1 MTTCARCGQQLADGV
16 AQCPTCGLLALQQ
29 TSSIQPAETW
39 TVLATSGPLMLA
51 HSDEQFAVYDQ
62 QRTYGRWPKTDEGY
76 RFAYEAYAAHS
87 QSLLHG
93 LAYTSTGYRDPD
105 RLGLPTTPV
114 LKSQTYAAPLSFI
127 GSFRRIAAWASRLA
141 KRSPAHAALGWTL
154 GVIAIL
160 LTWAFVAC
168 WYFVVF
174 GLFGIFV
181 IPYRLVRRSSRRT
194 QHIQATA
201 LATQQAMLQQQQ
213 VLLQQLALQQH
224 QQTMTGQSTPP
235 APPGAALPPPT
246 GSPAPPTA

>member
-1 MTTCARCGQQLADGV
+1 MELCARCGEQVADGA
-16 AQCPTCGLLALQQ
+16 AQCPTCAFVLPPQ
-29 TSSIQPAETW
+29 TGSIQPAETW
-39 TVLATSGPLMLA
+39 TVLAASGPLVLGQ
-51 HSDEQFAVYDQ
+51 SEEQFAVYDQ
-62 QRTYGRWPKTDEGY
+62 QRTYGRWPKTDQGY
-76 RFAYEAYAAHS
+76 RFASEAYAAHS

-93 LAYTSTGYRDPD
+93 LAYTSAGYQDPD

-127 GSFRRIAAWASRLA
+127 GSFRRIAAWASKFA
-141 KRSPAHAALGWTL
+141 KRSPARAALGWTL

-181 IPYRLVRRSSRRT
+181 IPYRLVRRSSRKT
-194 QHIQATA
+194 QHIQETA

-213 VLLQQLALQQH
+213 VLLQQLAQQ
-224 QQTMTGQSTPP
+224 QQMMTARSAPP
-235 APPGAALPPPT
+235 APSPPPGAALPPATEPPP
-246 GSPAPPTA
+246 PA